1 MAVSLP
7 RAPNFDVRVIYGGRK
22 DTGTDFTPC
31 TYVLACQPSFNNVP
45 FSIMSS
51 LAAAVLR
58 DKVFLPPQELKK
70 ESLKCKKRNV
80 Y

>member
-1 MAVSLP
+1 MAVSIP

-22 DTGTDFTPC
+22 DAGTDFTPC

-45 FSIMSS
+45 FSFMSS
-51 LAAAVLR
+51 LAAAVLS

-70 ESLKCKKRNV
+70 KGLKCKKRNM